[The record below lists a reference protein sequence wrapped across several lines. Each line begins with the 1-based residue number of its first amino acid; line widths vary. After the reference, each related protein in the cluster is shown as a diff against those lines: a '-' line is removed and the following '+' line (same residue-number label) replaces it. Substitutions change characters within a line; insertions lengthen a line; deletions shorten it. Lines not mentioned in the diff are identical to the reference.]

1 MAVELRRPG
10 HSRLRKF
17 QTDPLP
23 VLDKIVFFPYIKC
36 MIFEYDPAKSAANKD
51 KHGIDFEE
59 ARALW
64 QDQYAL
70 AAPVDQIGEPR
81 TLVVARHRE
90 KSWTAVVTLRGGA
103 VRIISVRR
111 SRNDEVARYEKNK
124 ANAQRNIR

>member
-1 MAVELRRPG
+1 
-10 HSRLRKF
+10 
-17 QTDPLP
+17 
-23 VLDKIVFFPYIKC
+23 

-59 ARALW
+59 EQALC

-90 KSWTAVVTLRGGA
+90 ESWTAVVTLRGGT